1 MMIYFIV
8 LALGLLFIYSL
19 RDGLLILQNRRD
31 AARASRDARLENVSA
46 NIIPQ
51 NEEYCKRFERAS

>member
-31 AARASRDARLENVSA
+31 AARASRDARIENVSV